1 MCRIIGELRRS
12 LVGGLIGESFYEC
25 DVAFQK
31 IVGGQVSPILPDD
44 LFELE
49 IYGVSREIRHLVEF
63 EENFGAVGIMD
74 GLRVDDGADLRINLQ
89 FFAEFAGQCGW
100 GIFAGFDFASG
111 EFPFEGM
118 AATGFSLADQDAPI
132 SFDHRGYDL
141 HLAII
146 EARNG

>member
-1 MCRIIGELRRS
+1 MGLAFVGER
-12 LVGGLIGESFYEC
+12 FYEG

-31 IVGGQVSPILPDD
+31 IVGGQVLPILPND

-49 IYGVSREIRHLVEF
+49 IDGVPREFRHTVKF
-63 EENFGAVGIMD
+63 EENCGAVGIMD
-74 GLRVDDGADLRINLQ
+74 GLRVDDGADLGVNLQ

-111 EFPFEGM
+111 EFPFEGV
-118 AATGFSLADQDAPI
+118 ATARFSLADQDAPI